1 MKYFV
6 KFFVITFCIIVS
18 THAFA
23 EQKIVM
29 VDMTYVLNQ
38 SKAGQGAQ
46 DFLKKKFESS
56 QKKFADK
63 EKDLKKEESDLLGKK
78 NIITKEE
85 YKKSTDNL
93 RKKVL
98 EYQSERRKVLDE
110 IAKQRATA
118 RKQLLDKINPIIADY
133 LKENNI
139 SIVIDK
145 KIVFIAESSVDITN
159 TVIDKLNSELPSLSL
174 K

>member
-1 MKYFV
+1 
-6 KFFVITFCIIVS
+6 
-18 THAFA
+18 
-23 EQKIVM
+23 
-29 VDMTYVLNQ
+29 MTYVLNQ

>member
-1 MKYFV
+1 
-6 KFFVITFCIIVS
+6 
-18 THAFA
+18 
-23 EQKIVM
+23 M